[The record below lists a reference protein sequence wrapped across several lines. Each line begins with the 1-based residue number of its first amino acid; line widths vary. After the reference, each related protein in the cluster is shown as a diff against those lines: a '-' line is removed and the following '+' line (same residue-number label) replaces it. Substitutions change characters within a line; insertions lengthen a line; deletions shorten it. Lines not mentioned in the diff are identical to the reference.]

1 MMKTDIIIIGSGPGG
16 YRTAGYAL
24 QQGKQVVIIEKAEA
38 GGTCLNSG
46 CIPTKCLAHDAEAN
60 ASDFPAAAER
70 KRNVMN
76 QLRQGIEQLLS
87 APGITLVRGEATF
100 KDARTVTVD
109 GTDYEAD
116 DIIIATGSSSKMP
129 PVEGIDNPRVIT
141 STEALNFQTLP
152 AEIVIIGAGVIG
164 MEFASILS
172 RFGAKVSVI
181 EYLKECL
188 PVIDK
193 DIAKRVRKQIE
204 KLQGVTFYMDSAVKA
219 INDNEVV
226 FVSNKNGKET
236 RLECPACP
244 VLIATGRKPN
254 IEGLNLEA
262 AGVEYSPKGITVNDN
277 MLTSVP
283 HIYAIGD
290 VTGRQMLAHAATF
303 MGFRAV
309 NAIVGKADK
318 IRFDIMPSAIFT
330 YPEAAAVGL
339 TEDQCKQQGI
349 ECRALKGYYRANG
362 KALAI
367 DEPEGMVKLIA
378 GADGKILGCTSYG
391 AHSADIVQ
399 EVTAYMNCN
408 ATVADIAYSVH
419 IHPTL
424 SEILQDACVGG
435 H

>member
-1 MMKTDIIIIGSGPGG
+1 MKTDIIIIGSGPGG
-16 YRTAGYAL
+16 YRTASYAL

-70 KRNVMN
+70 KRNVMD

-100 KDARTVTVD
+100 KDARTVTVE
-109 GTDYEAD
+109 GIDYEAD

-236 RLECPACP
+236 RLECPGCP

-367 DEPEGMVKLIA
+367 DEPEGMVKLVA

>member
-1 MMKTDIIIIGSGPGG
+1 MKTDIIIIGSGPGG

-339 TEDQCKQQGI
+339 TEDQCKEQGI

-378 GADGKILGCTSYG
+378 GADGRILGCTSYG

-424 SEILQDACVGG
+424 SEILQDACVCG

>member
-1 MMKTDIIIIGSGPGG
+1 MKTDIIIIGSGPGG

-109 GTDYEAD
+109 GIDYEAD

-367 DEPEGMVKLIA
+367 DEPEGMVKLIV
-378 GADGKILGCTSYG
+378 GADGRILGCTSYG

-408 ATVADIAYSVH
+408 ATVADIADSVH

>member
-1 MMKTDIIIIGSGPGG
+1 MKTDIIIIGSGPGG

-109 GTDYEAD
+109 GIDYEAD

-193 DIAKRVRKQIE
+193 DIAKRVRKQME

-236 RLECPACP
+236 RLECPGCP

-309 NAIVGKADK
+309 NAIVGKADR

-367 DEPEGMVKLIA
+367 DEPEGMVKLVA
-378 GADGKILGCTSYG
+378 GADGRILGCTSYG

-408 ATVADIAYSVH
+408 ATVADIADSVH

>member
-1 MMKTDIIIIGSGPGG
+1 MKTDIIIIGSGPGG
-16 YRTAGYAL
+16 YRTASYAL

-87 APGITLVRGEATF
+87 APGNTLVRGEATF

-109 GTDYEAD
+109 GIDYEAD

-236 RLECPACP
+236 RLECPGCP

-254 IEGLNLEA
+254 IDGLNLEA
-262 AGVEYSPKGITVNDN
+262 AGGEYSPKGITGNDN
-277 MLTSVP
+277 MLISVP

-309 NAIVGKADK
+309 NAIVGKADR

-367 DEPEGMVKLIA
+367 DEPEGMVKLVA
-378 GADGKILGCTSYG
+378 GADGRILGCTSYG

>member
-1 MMKTDIIIIGSGPGG
+1 MKTDIIIIGSGPGG

-109 GTDYEAD
+109 GIDYEAD

-172 RFGAKVSVI
+172 RFGAKISVI

-309 NAIVGKADK
+309 NAIVGKADR

-367 DEPEGMVKLIA
+367 DEPEGMVKLVA
-378 GADGKILGCTSYG
+378 GADGRILGCTSYG

>member
-1 MMKTDIIIIGSGPGG
+1 MKTDIIIIGSGPGG

-109 GTDYEAD
+109 GIDYEAD

-164 MEFASILS
+164 MEFASIFS

-236 RLECPACP
+236 RLECPGCP

-309 NAIVGKADK
+309 NAIVGKADR

-367 DEPEGMVKLIA
+367 DEPEGMVKLVA

-399 EVTAYMNCN
+399 EVTAYINCN
-408 ATVADIAYSVH
+408 ATVADIADSVH

>member
-1 MMKTDIIIIGSGPGG
+1 MKTDIIIIGSGPGG
-16 YRTAGYAL
+16 YRTASYAL
-24 QQGKQVVIIEKAEA
+24 QQGKQVLIIEKAEA

-70 KRNVMN
+70 KRNVMD

-109 GTDYEAD
+109 GIDYEAD

-172 RFGAKVSVI
+172 RFGAKVAVI

-309 NAIVGKADK
+309 NAIVGKADR

-367 DEPEGMVKLIA
+367 DEPEGMVKLVA

-408 ATVADIAYSVH
+408 ATVADIADSVH

>member
-1 MMKTDIIIIGSGPGG
+1 MKTDIIIIGSGPGG

-109 GTDYEAD
+109 GIDYEAD

-236 RLECPACP
+236 RLECPGCP

-309 NAIVGKADK
+309 NAIVGKADR

-367 DEPEGMVKLIA
+367 DEPEGMVKLVA

-408 ATVADIAYSVH
+408 ATVADIADSVH

-424 SEILQDACVGG
+424 SENLQDACVGG

>member
-1 MMKTDIIIIGSGPGG
+1 MKTDIIIIGSGPGG

-109 GTDYEAD
+109 GIDYEAD

-164 MEFASILS
+164 MEFASIFS

-181 EYLKECL
+181 EYLKEWL

-236 RLECPACP
+236 RLECPGCP

>member
-1 MMKTDIIIIGSGPGG
+1 MKTDIIIIGSGPGG

-109 GTDYEAD
+109 GIDYEAD

-309 NAIVGKADK
+309 NAIVGKADR

-378 GADGKILGCTSYG
+378 GADGRILGCTSYG

-408 ATVADIAYSVH
+408 ATVADIADSVH

>member
-1 MMKTDIIIIGSGPGG
+1 MKTDIIIIGSGPGG
-16 YRTAGYAL
+16 YRTASYAL

-109 GTDYEAD
+109 GIDYEAD

-204 KLQGVTFYMDSAVKA
+204 KLQGVKFYMDSAVKA

-236 RLECPACP
+236 RLECPGCP

-309 NAIVGKADK
+309 NAIVGKADR

-339 TEDQCKQQGI
+339 TEDQCKEQGI

-367 DEPEGMVKLIA
+367 DEPEGMVKLVA
-378 GADGKILGCTSYG
+378 GADGRILGCTSYG

-408 ATVADIAYSVH
+408 ATVADIADSVH

>member
-1 MMKTDIIIIGSGPGG
+1 MKTDIIIIGSGPGG

-204 KLQGVTFYMDSAVKA
+204 KLQGVTFYMDSAVKV

-349 ECRALKGYYRANG
+349 ECRALKGYYRVNG

-378 GADGKILGCTSYG
+378 GADGRILGCTSYG

-424 SEILQDACVGG
+424 SEILQDACVAGL
-435 H
+435 

>member
-1 MMKTDIIIIGSGPGG
+1 MKTDIIIIGSGPGG
-16 YRTAGYAL
+16 YRTASYAL

-87 APGITLVRGEATF
+87 VPGITLVRGEATF

-408 ATVADIAYSVH
+408 ATVADIADSVH

>member
-1 MMKTDIIIIGSGPGG
+1 MKTDIIIIGSGPGG
-16 YRTAGYAL
+16 YRTASYAL

-109 GTDYEAD
+109 GIDYEAD

-339 TEDQCKQQGI
+339 TEDQCKEQGI

-367 DEPEGMVKLIA
+367 DEPEGMVKLVA

-408 ATVADIAYSVH
+408 ATVADIADSVH

>member
-1 MMKTDIIIIGSGPGG
+1 MKTDIIIIGSGPGG
-16 YRTAGYAL
+16 YRTASYAL

-236 RLECPACP
+236 RLECPGCP

-367 DEPEGMVKLIA
+367 DEPEGMVKLVA
-378 GADGKILGCTSYG
+378 GADGRILGCTSYG

>member
-1 MMKTDIIIIGSGPGG
+1 MKTDIIIIGSGPGG

-109 GTDYEAD
+109 GIDYEAD

-367 DEPEGMVKLIA
+367 DEPEGMVKLVA
-378 GADGKILGCTSYG
+378 GADGRILGCTSYG

-408 ATVADIAYSVH
+408 ATVADIADSVH

>member
-1 MMKTDIIIIGSGPGG
+1 MKTDIIIIGSGPGG
-16 YRTAGYAL
+16 YRTASYAL

-46 CIPTKCLAHDAEAN
+46 CIPTKCLAHDAEVN

-70 KRNVMN
+70 KRNVMD
-76 QLRQGIEQLLS
+76 QLRHGIEQLLA
-87 APGITLVRGEATF
+87 APGITFVRGEASF
-100 KDARTVTVD
+100 KDARTIIVN
-109 GTDYEAD
+109 GEEYEAD

-141 STEALNFQTLP
+141 STEALDFQSLP
-152 AEIVIIGAGVIG
+152 SEIVIIGAGVIG

-172 RFGAKVSVI
+172 RFGAKVTVI

-219 INDNEVV
+219 ITDNEVV
-226 FVSNKNGKET
+226 FTSNKNGKET
-236 RLECPACP
+236 RLECPGCP
-244 VLIATGRKPN
+244 VLVATGRKPN

-283 HIYAIGD
+283 HVYGIGD

-349 ECRALKGYYRANG
+349 ECRSLKGYYRANG

-367 DEPEGMVKLIA
+367 EEPEGMVKLVA

-408 ATVADIAYSVH
+408 ATVADIADSVH

>member
-1 MMKTDIIIIGSGPGG
+1 MKTDIIIIGSGPGG
-16 YRTAGYAL
+16 YRTASYAL

-109 GTDYEAD
+109 GIDYEAD

-236 RLECPACP
+236 RLECPGCP

-309 NAIVGKADK
+309 NAIVGKADR

-367 DEPEGMVKLIA
+367 DEPEGMVKLVA
-378 GADGKILGCTSYG
+378 GADGRILGCTSYG

>member
-1 MMKTDIIIIGSGPGG
+1 MKTDIIIIGSGPGG

-109 GTDYEAD
+109 GIDYEAD

-339 TEDQCKQQGI
+339 TEDQCKEQGI
-349 ECRALKGYYRANG
+349 ESRALKGYYRANG

>member
-1 MMKTDIIIIGSGPGG
+1 MKTDIIIIGSGPGG

-109 GTDYEAD
+109 GIDYEAD

-193 DIAKRVRKQIE
+193 DIAKRVRKQME

-378 GADGKILGCTSYG
+378 GADGRILGCTSYG

>member
-1 MMKTDIIIIGSGPGG
+1 MKTDIIIIGSGPGG

-109 GTDYEAD
+109 GIDYEAD

-193 DIAKRVRKQIE
+193 DIAKRVRKQME

-290 VTGRQMLAHAATF
+290 VTGRQILAHAATF

-309 NAIVGKADK
+309 NAIVGKADR

-367 DEPEGMVKLIA
+367 DEPEGMVKLVA

-408 ATVADIAYSVH
+408 ATVADIADSVH

>member
-1 MMKTDIIIIGSGPGG
+1 MKTDIIIIGSGPGG
-16 YRTAGYAL
+16 YRAAGYAL

-109 GTDYEAD
+109 GIDYEAD

-172 RFGAKVSVI
+172 RFGAKISVI

-236 RLECPACP
+236 RLECPGCP

-309 NAIVGKADK
+309 NAIVGKADR

-378 GADGKILGCTSYG
+378 GADGRILGCTSYG

>member
-1 MMKTDIIIIGSGPGG
+1 MKTDIIIIGSGPGG
-16 YRTAGYAL
+16 YRTASYAL

-109 GTDYEAD
+109 GIDYEAD

-188 PVIDK
+188 PIIDK

-236 RLECPACP
+236 RLECPGCP

-367 DEPEGMVKLIA
+367 DEPEGMVKLVA
-378 GADGKILGCTSYG
+378 GADGRILGCTSYG

-424 SEILQDACVGG
+424 SEILQDACVVG

>member
-1 MMKTDIIIIGSGPGG
+1 MKTDIIIIGSGPGG

-109 GTDYEAD
+109 GIDYEAD

-236 RLECPACP
+236 RLECPGCP

-408 ATVADIAYSVH
+408 ATVADIADSVH

-424 SEILQDACVGG
+424 SEILQDACVAGL
-435 H
+435 

>member
-1 MMKTDIIIIGSGPGG
+1 MKTDIIIIGSGPGG

-109 GTDYEAD
+109 GIDYEAD

-188 PVIDK
+188 PIIDK

-236 RLECPACP
+236 RLECPGCP

-367 DEPEGMVKLIA
+367 DEPEGMVKLVA
-378 GADGKILGCTSYG
+378 GADGRILGCTSYG

>member
-1 MMKTDIIIIGSGPGG
+1 MKTDIIIIGSGPGG

-109 GTDYEAD
+109 GIDYEAD

-236 RLECPACP
+236 RLECPGCP
-244 VLIATGRKPN
+244 VLIAAGRKPN

-367 DEPEGMVKLIA
+367 DEPEGMVKLVA
-378 GADGKILGCTSYG
+378 GADGRILGCTSYG

>member
-1 MMKTDIIIIGSGPGG
+1 MKTDIIIIGSGPGG
-16 YRTAGYAL
+16 YRTASYAL

-109 GTDYEAD
+109 GIDYEAD

-236 RLECPACP
+236 RLECPGCP

-349 ECRALKGYYRANG
+349 ECSALKGYYRANG

-367 DEPEGMVKLIA
+367 DEPEGMVKLVA
-378 GADGKILGCTSYG
+378 GADGRILGCTSYG

>member
-1 MMKTDIIIIGSGPGG
+1 MKTDIIIIGSGPGG

-109 GTDYEAD
+109 GIDYEAD

-236 RLECPACP
+236 RLECPGCP

-339 TEDQCKQQGI
+339 TEDQCKEQGI

-378 GADGKILGCTSYG
+378 GADGRILGCTSYG

-424 SEILQDACVGG
+424 SEILQDACVAGL
-435 H
+435 

>member
-1 MMKTDIIIIGSGPGG
+1 MKTDIIIIGSGPGG
-16 YRTAGYAL
+16 YRTASYAL

-70 KRNVMN
+70 KRNVMD

-236 RLECPACP
+236 RLECPGCP

-367 DEPEGMVKLIA
+367 DETEGMVKLVA

-408 ATVADIAYSVH
+408 ATVADLADSVH

>member
-1 MMKTDIIIIGSGPGG
+1 MKTDIIIIGSGPGG
-16 YRTAGYAL
+16 YRTASYAL

-70 KRNVMN
+70 KRNVMD

-172 RFGAKVSVI
+172 RFGAKVAVI

-262 AGVEYSPKGITVNDN
+262 AGVEYSPKGIIVNDN

-367 DEPEGMVKLIA
+367 DEPEGMVKLVA

-408 ATVADIAYSVH
+408 ATVADIADSVH

>member
-1 MMKTDIIIIGSGPGG
+1 MKTDIIIIGSGPGG
-16 YRTAGYAL
+16 YRTASYAL

-70 KRNVMN
+70 KRNVMD

-129 PVEGIDNPRVIT
+129 PVEGIDNPRVIA

-367 DEPEGMVKLIA
+367 DEPEGMVKLVA

-408 ATVADIAYSVH
+408 ATVAGIADSVH

>member
-1 MMKTDIIIIGSGPGG
+1 MKTDIIIIGSGPGG

-109 GTDYEAD
+109 GIDYEAD

-236 RLECPACP
+236 RLECPGCP

-290 VTGRQMLAHAATF
+290 VTGRQMLAHAATY

-367 DEPEGMVKLIA
+367 DEPEGMVKLVA
-378 GADGKILGCTSYG
+378 GADGRILGCTSYG

>member
-1 MMKTDIIIIGSGPGG
+1 MKTDIIIIGSGPGG
-16 YRTAGYAL
+16 YRAAGYAL

-109 GTDYEAD
+109 GIDYEAD

-193 DIAKRVRKQIE
+193 DIAKRVRKQME

-236 RLECPACP
+236 RLECPGCP

>member
-1 MMKTDIIIIGSGPGG
+1 MKTDIIIIGSGPGG
-16 YRTAGYAL
+16 YRTASYAL

-109 GTDYEAD
+109 GIDYEAD

-164 MEFASILS
+164 MEFASIFS

-204 KLQGVTFYMDSAVKA
+204 KLQGVTFYMDSAVKV

-236 RLECPACP
+236 RLECPGCP

-309 NAIVGKADK
+309 NAIVGKADR

-367 DEPEGMVKLIA
+367 DEPEGMVKLVA

-408 ATVADIAYSVH
+408 ATVADIADSVH

>member
-1 MMKTDIIIIGSGPGG
+1 MKTDIIIIGSGPGG
-16 YRTAGYAL
+16 YRTASYAL

-109 GTDYEAD
+109 GIDYEAD

-339 TEDQCKQQGI
+339 TEDQCKEQGI

-367 DEPEGMVKLIA
+367 DEPEGMVKLVA
-378 GADGKILGCTSYG
+378 GADGRILGCTSYG

-408 ATVADIAYSVH
+408 ATVADIADSVH

>member
-1 MMKTDIIIIGSGPGG
+1 MKTDIIIIGSGPGG
-16 YRTAGYAL
+16 YRTASYAL

-38 GGTCLNSG
+38 GGTCLNCG
-46 CIPTKCLAHDAEAN
+46 CIPTKCLAHDAEVN

-70 KRNVMN
+70 KRNVMD
-76 QLRQGIEQLLS
+76 QLRQGIEQLLA
-87 APGITLVRGEATF
+87 APGITFVRGEASF
-100 KDARTVTVD
+100 KDARTVIVN
-109 GTDYEAD
+109 GEEYEAD

-141 STEALNFQTLP
+141 STEALDFQSLP
-152 AEIVIIGAGVIG
+152 SEIVIIGAGVIG

-172 RFGAKVSVI
+172 RFGAKVTVI

-188 PVIDK
+188 HVIDK

-219 INDNEVV
+219 ITDNELV
-226 FVSNKNGKET
+226 FTSNKNGKET
-236 RLECPACP
+236 RLECPGCP
-244 VLIATGRKPN
+244 VLVATGRKPN
-254 IEGLNLEA
+254 IEGLNLEV

-283 HIYAIGD
+283 HVYAIGD

-349 ECRALKGYYRANG
+349 ECRSLKGYYRANG

-367 DEPEGMVKLIA
+367 EEPEGMVKLVA

-408 ATVADIAYSVH
+408 ATVADIADSVH

-424 SEILQDACVGG
+424 SEILQDACVEG

>member
-1 MMKTDIIIIGSGPGG
+1 MKTDIIIIGSGPGG
-16 YRTAGYAL
+16 YRAAGYAL

-76 QLRQGIEQLLS
+76 QLRQGIEQLLA

-172 RFGAKVSVI
+172 RFGAKISVI

-236 RLECPACP
+236 RLECPGCP

-339 TEDQCKQQGI
+339 TEDQCKEQGI

-378 GADGKILGCTSYG
+378 GADGRILGCTSYG

-408 ATVADIAYSVH
+408 ATVADIADSVH

>member
-1 MMKTDIIIIGSGPGG
+1 MKTDIIIIGSGPGG

-109 GTDYEAD
+109 GIDYEAD

-236 RLECPACP
+236 RLECPGCP

-283 HIYAIGD
+283 HIYGIGD

-309 NAIVGKADK
+309 NAIVGKADR

-367 DEPEGMVKLIA
+367 DEPEGMVKLVA

-408 ATVADIAYSVH
+408 ATVADIADSVH